1 MTRVPCEEDLAPGAG
16 LGAPDL
22 GGKLCAPCSGY
33 RGGRW
38 GLHGPFSPPGTDI
51 LGELSNLEHARC
63 RERCRSAASNQGKPA
78 LRTIPQNDQEGPY
91 PGGAQGTRVRMNT
104 SVSHSFNPHM
114 WLQGKEKGSLYELWH
129 YQLRGIP
136 TAWEKAAPRLAV
148 PYVCRAEQQ
157 LVSGWGQRGSSWG
170 APDKQQAS
178 RVVAGW
184 AQWEGQTGRRHRP

>member
-51 LGELSNLEHARC
+51 LGELSNLEHARR
-63 RERCRSAASNQGKPA
+63 RERCRPRPPTRAKPA
-78 LRTIPQNDQEGPY
+78 LRTIPQNDQEGSY

-104 SVSHSFNPHM
+104 SVSTHLIPIRT
-114 WLQGKEKGSLYELWH
+114 QGKEKGSLYELWH

-136 TAWEKAAPRLAV
+136 TAWEKGRSTP
-148 PYVCRAEQQ
+148 
-157 LVSGWGQRGSSWG
+157 GSSLTYAELSSSWCLAG
-170 APDKQQAS
+170 GREAAAGEHQTNS
-178 RVVAGW
+178 RPAGW
-184 AQWEGQTGRRHRP
+184 